1 MFLFGRGNTNDESVE
16 KSTSEDFEEVVS
28 ERIFV
33 ICIDGKPVLYK
44 KSLED
49 TMQKVE
55 EIVNEK
61 QFSLTCE
68 LKTVFVEW
76 CREEGNVKIYVMNHN
91 CILNYESLESV
102 VSWFELGN
110 E

>member
-1 MFLFGRGNTNDESVE
+1 MFLFGRKNTDDESVE
-16 KSTSEDFEEVVS
+16 KTEEFEEVVS

-55 EIVNEK
+55 EIVNGK

-76 CREEGNVKIYVMNHN
+76 CREEGNVKIYVMNNN